1 MAPPHGNSA
10 ACEQTVSTVL
20 AGKRLLMVPETASYQ
35 LATNDLT
42 PGCCWHLKK
51 LQTMPARVREPL
63 ASATLISDISR

>member
-35 LATNDLT
+35 RHQRPHTWVLLAPEEASNNASE
-42 PGCCWHLKK
+42 G
-51 LQTMPARVREPL
+51 ARAVGERDSYL
-63 ASATLISDISR
+63 RH